1 MRVARASLV
10 GRFRDE
16 FCNARSLRQVRPKSA
31 KRTCRPLVSRG
42 SSERLPTRREM
53 LIGARA
59 LALAGA
65 GSCVA
70 SCCATN
76 CNKEQRQRESERE
89 TDTETEKGTRK
100 RKSSRLGRKASRGRS
115 HYLRAEPRVGRPFVR
130 RPTQG
135 RRPAESECVPL
146 VVGPISHSAL
156 CVGSQ
161 LCVGSED
168 KMLQLLAQGIGLES
182 KRATHG
188 LCWKSCVC
196 VFVHLSAAS
205 GHKRTPVRAYGRH
218 SSNEATLLIG
228 ARTLVR
234 PFVCARGHKLR
245 AEPLSISTNETRVWF

>member
-1 MRVARASLV
+1 M
-10 GRFRDE
+10 
-16 FCNARSLRQVRPKSA
+16 RQVRPKSA

-76 CNKEQRQRESERE
+76 CNKEERQRESERE
-89 TDTETEKGTRK
+89 TETEKGTRK

-115 HYLRAEPRVGRPFVR
+115 HYLRPEPRVGRPFVR

-135 RRPAESECVPL
+135 RRPAESECVPA

-161 LCVGSED
+161 LCVGSEG

-196 VFVHLSAAS
+196 VFLCTSQRRAAISA
-205 GHKRTPVRAYGRH
+205 HICVCAYGRH
-218 SSNEATLLIG
+218 SSNEALLLIG

-245 AEPLSISTNETRVWF
+245 AEPLSFSTNETRVWFQVALARRR